1 MIHAR
6 FDSTLSAT
14 IVARRELAYTAG
26 ADPRV
31 DRPAH
36 VRAGSAVAR
45 VGKRLVVIQDDT
57 SFLAIV
63 DDDEIRALPFPP
75 GAGGR
80 RQFDER
86 LGNKHH
92 KLDLESCVLRG
103 DTLVAFGS
111 GSTGA
116 RESIVIVD
124 GVSTPSPSVRVIEA
138 PTFYRALREER
149 FFAGSELNVE
159 GAALRGDTLVLFQRG
174 NGAPRDGLVPVNA
187 TCEIGFDALWRHLLE
202 GAPSP
207 TPHAITQ
214 YDLGAIDH
222 VPLTF
227 TDVTV
232 APSGALIFLAAA
244 EDSPDAYNDGPVTGV
259 AIGIIEGPSV
269 RLVPILEANGEP
281 MRAKAEGIALRAD
294 DPSLADI
301 VTDRDDP
308 DAPCE
313 LHTVELR
320 GFF

>member
-6 FDSTLSAT
+6 FDSSLSAT
-14 IVARRELAYTAG
+14 IVARRALAYTAG
-26 ADPRV
+26 ADPAV
-31 DRPAH
+31 DRPTH

-63 DDDEIRALPFPP
+63 DEHEVHALPFP
-75 GAGGR
+75 AGPAGR

-86 LGNKHH
+86 LGNKQH

-103 DTLVAFGS
+103 DTLVGFGS
-111 GSTGA
+111 GSTSA
-116 RESIVIVD
+116 RERVVIVD
-124 GVSTPSPSVRVIEA
+124 GVSTPSPTVRVIEA
-138 PTFYRALREER
+138 PAFYRALRQETS
-149 FFAGSELNVE
+149 FAGGELNME

-174 NGAPRDGLVPVNA
+174 NGAARDGLVPVNA
-187 TCEIGFDALWRHLLE
+187 TCEIAFEELWRHLVG

-207 TPHAITQ
+207 SPRAIAQ
-214 YDLGAIDH
+214 YDLGAIDR

-227 TDVTV
+227 TDAT
-232 APSGALIFLAAA
+232 ATASGALIFLAAA

-259 AIGIIEGPSV
+259 ALGIIEGTSV
-269 RLVPILEANGEP
+269 RLVPILETNGAP

-294 DPSLADI
+294 DPSHADV

-313 LHTVELR
+313 LYTIELR
-320 GFF
+320 GFL